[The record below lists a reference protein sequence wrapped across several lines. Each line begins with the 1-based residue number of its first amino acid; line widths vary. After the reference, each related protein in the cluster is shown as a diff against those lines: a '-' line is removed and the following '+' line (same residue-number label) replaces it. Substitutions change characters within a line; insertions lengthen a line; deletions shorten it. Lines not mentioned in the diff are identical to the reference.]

1 MGMRSFQGFWAQYG
15 RHLISLLPCL
25 PSKKGPKTMILSYC
39 VVLAF
44 VLVLG
49 AEARLEF
56 PERYAENIDLS
67 PIIEQ
72 GLPLDAFRSEDLARF
87 IEAFSDHENQLVF
100 PTLTDDQK
108 RFGVNPSYAEFN
120 TEVFGADVNQND
132 DQIEDHNEEYVE
144 DSMAPSFRKRPSLGE
159 YDPQVATLALKDA
172 MENER
177 IYDIYFTTIVGVVSG
192 LTVFLI
198 VGAGFL
204 FHRARKNAKAAEEVE
219 YPAYG
224 VTGPGKDISP
234 TSGDRKLAQ
243 NAQLYHYQHQK
254 QQMIAFD
261 NNSTKT
267 NGAVSDN
274 ESEDGEEGDYTVYE
288 CPGLAPTGEMEVRNP
303 MFEDETTPKADAA
316 TK

>member
-1 MGMRSFQGFWAQYG
+1 MGQYG
-15 RHLISLLPCL
+15 RHLVSSLLLCL
-25 PSKKGPKTMILSYC
+25 PSNKGPKTMITRYYC
-39 VVLAF
+39 LVLAV
-44 VLVLG
+44 VLVLIG

-224 VTGPGKDISP
+224 VTGPGKEISP

-261 NNSTKT
+261 S
-267 NGAVSDN
+267 NGGNDNRNGTVSDN
-274 ESEDGEEGDYTVYE
+274 ESDGEEGDYTVYE

-303 MFEDETTPKADAA
+303 MFDEETPKA

>member
-1 MGMRSFQGFWAQYG
+1 MKSLVCTCLVLASTLASLSSAKLEFPQRFEGNGDLDSILDARLPLEPFPSDDLVRYLEADVFQFSGHDANFQLMFPSLTKEQQRFGINPSYPEFNAEIVGDPSHANDDDDSNDYEMENVAEDPM
-15 RHLISLLPCL
+15 LINNMYLYPKKASLKALLNEDP
-25 PSKKGPKTMILSYC
+25 
-39 VVLAF
+39 VVLAT
-44 VLVLG
+44 
-49 AEARLEF
+49 A
-56 PERYAENIDLS
+56 
-67 PIIEQ
+67 
-72 GLPLDAFRSEDLARF
+72 
-87 IEAFSDHENQLVF
+87 
-100 PTLTDDQK
+100 
-108 RFGVNPSYAEFN
+108 
-120 TEVFGADVNQND
+120 
-132 DQIEDHNEEYVE
+132 IED
-144 DSMAPSFRKRPSLGE
+144 D
-159 YDPQVATLALKDA
+159 
-172 MENER
+172 R
-177 IYDIYFTTIVGVVSG
+177 IYDIYFTTIVGVASG

-204 FHRARKNAKAAEEVE
+204 FHRARKNAKAAEDVE

-224 VTGPGKDISP
+224 VTGPGKEISP

-261 NNSTKT
+261 SNSGNDRR

-303 MFEDETTPKADAA
+303 MFEDDTTPKA

>member
-1 MGMRSFQGFWAQYG
+1 
-15 RHLISLLPCL
+15 
-25 PSKKGPKTMILSYC
+25 MISYC
-39 VVLAF
+39 VILAF
-44 VLVLG
+44 VLG

-87 IEAFSDHENQLVF
+87 IESFSDHQNQLVF
-100 PTLTDDQK
+100 PTLTDEQK

-120 TEVFGADVNQND
+120 TEVFGAAVNQND
-132 DQIEDHNEEYVE
+132 DQVDKDDEEEFVE
-144 DSMAPSFRKRPSLGE
+144 DSVAPSTFHKRPSLGE
-159 YDPQVATLALKDA
+159 YDPQVAQVVRDA

>member
-1 MGMRSFQGFWAQYG
+1 MGLRMRTWEGFWAQYG
-15 RHLISLLPCL
+15 RHLVSSLLLCL
-25 PSKKGPKTMILSYC
+25 PSNKGPKTMITRYYC
-39 VVLAF
+39 LVLAV
-44 VLVLG
+44 VLVLSG

-87 IEAFSDHENQLVF
+87 FEAFGDHQNQLVF
-100 PTLTDDQK
+100 PTLTDEQK
-108 RFGVNPSYAEFN
+108 RFGVNPSYPEFN
-120 TEVFGADVNQND
+120 TEVFGADVNQ
-132 DQIEDHNEEYVE
+132 
-144 DSMAPSFRKRPSLGE
+144 F
-159 YDPQVATLALKDA
+159 DPQVATLALKDA

-267 NGAVSDN
+267 NGAVS
-274 ESEDGEEGDYTVYE
+274 
-288 CPGLAPTGEMEVRNP
+288 
-303 MFEDETTPKADAA
+303 
-316 TK
+316 